1 MRREELYL
9 SDIVESA
16 EAISKFVSGKN
27 RDEFILDDMLRS
39 AVLQK
44 LAIIGEAA
52 SRLPREFQEKHTG
65 IEWADIIAFRN
76 IAVHAYFS
84 VDWNIV
90 WISATVN
97 APALREKIVKILG
110 S

>member
-16 EAISKFVSGKN
+16 EAINKFVSGKK
-27 RDEFILDDMLRS
+27 R
-39 AVLQK
+39 
-44 LAIIGEAA
+44 
-52 SRLPREFQEKHTG
+52 
-65 IEWADIIAFRN
+65 
-76 IAVHAYFS
+76 AVHAYFS

-110 S
+110 G